1 VIRLDSGDCVEDL
14 SLITGAMVVVD
25 GGMTSRMGLLISRV
39 GDDSD

>member
-14 SLITGAMVVVD
+14 ALTAGAMVVVD
-25 GGMTSRMGLLISRV
+25 GGMTSRMGQFISRV